1 MPTMSC
7 SLKNTQKKELIKGV
21 VNTSKKNIQH
31 NFNAQNA
38 KRNGKHTFGPI
49 QKSQESQCHVSCSS
63 RYEVRNSCRVLSEQL
78 CQQNYSDTGCS
89 I

>member
-1 MPTMSC
+1 MSS

-38 KRNGKHTFGPI
+38 KRNGKHTFGLI

-63 RYEVRNSCRVLSEQL
+63 RYEVRNSCRVLSEQF
-78 CQQNYSDTGCS
+78 CQKNYSDSGCS